1 MYLYFCRA
9 FWWVCCLALD
19 CSLFSLWF
27 MLFILFHYVWCNSQ
41 SFAGQALSRISMR
54 GLLLWKPMFEGFVFK
69 FNGILAV
76 SSCLLYCF
84 SPFPFL
90 CFSYLLAFHGFFSSC
105 FFPAF
110 FAFPAFLLFLLF
122 LFFLLDCFSFFLL
135 FSASVFFWFLFFIF
149 GLRFSAFRL
158 FCFCFSASLCHC
170 FSAFLSFLRLCFLA
184 FPCFFAFLLFCFSTF
199 VLFMLLCFSC
209 FSAFTWFLLFRRL

>member
-1 MYLYFCRA
+1 M
-9 FWWVCCLALD
+9 ALD

-135 FSASVFFWFLFFIF
+135 FSASLFFF
-149 GLRFSAFRL
+149 G
-158 FCFCFSASLCHC
+158 FCFSFLACAFLPFGFFAFAFLPHYVIASPLSCLFCGCAFWLFPASLLFFC
-170 FSAFLSFLRLCFLA
+170 FASPLLCFL
-184 FPCFFAFLLFCFSTF
+184 CFFAFLASLLLPGFCCFVGSKRYSVST
-199 VLFMLLCFSC
+199 V
-209 FSAFTWFLLFRRL
+209 